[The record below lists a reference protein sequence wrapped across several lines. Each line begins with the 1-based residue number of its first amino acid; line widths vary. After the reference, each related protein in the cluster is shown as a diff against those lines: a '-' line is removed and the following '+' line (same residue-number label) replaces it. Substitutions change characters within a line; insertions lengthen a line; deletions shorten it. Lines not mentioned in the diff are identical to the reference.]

1 MKVKTFAVF
10 CNVNSYVLCYLTGDP
25 VPVKAT
31 PLYMPGATFDKNY
44 NSHFK
49 PINFTVPK
57 TITKVGDFLF
67 KRQRFRGNV
76 LFVIHN
82 YLNIN

>member
-1 MKVKTFAVF
+1 MLFTDV
-10 CNVNSYVLCYLTGDP
+10 P

-49 PINFTVPK
+49 PINFTVPN
-57 TITKVGDFLF
+57 TVTKVCDILF
-67 KRQRFRGNV
+67 KRQRFRGNT

-82 YLNIN
+82 YLKINYFPSLLRLNTNYI